1 MRGRR
6 LLDAALDRLVAA
18 RSRIRRIERRE
29 LGEFRRWIQDTSNL
43 LHLSIV
49 LFVPVVIGFV
59 TYVSN
64 QVQTLSFLLF
74 PPLASGT
81 YTLFR
86 DPEGEYA
93 NPVRFVASLSV
104 GALCGL
110 VAYTATVWAYG
121 NVAPGVVHPESAALA
136 IFLTGLI
143 TWAADVEAPSA
154 FATALLALVTG
165 DVDPA
170 TYLVSIVLASSLVA
184 GAFVVWREQF
194 YEQRA
199 KYLYET
205 VRGDDHVL
213 VPMRGTTGERTAFF
227 GARLA
232 AAHEAGKVV
241 LCDVV
246 SEAAAETDSPAEATD
261 GEAADTVT
269 EITSTASDDG
279 TLSPNYGD
287 GTRSPN
293 AGDGTRSVDSG
304 DGTAPTSSDAAT
316 LSTATAERVERLER
330 IAGTVRTR
338 VGVPCE
344 VVVVAGDPLPATL
357 QAARN
362 ANCDLVV
369 TPYEAHHGALSTFV
383 RGIFGSEF
391 DAVAFRSSTDRRR
404 WSRVLVLVARPGD
417 TAHAMIDFATR
428 LTHGRGMVS
437 VTTCVGSDVE
447 RRRAENRLDH
457 LVETVEGNVETRVAR
472 SSVDDFIA
480 ANAGHYDLLVLGSSG
495 ERSPASRFVSPPMF
509 QRLEGLDCDV
519 AVFDRG
525 TP

>member
-29 LGEFRRWIQDTSNL
+29 FGEFRRWVQDTSNL

-59 TYVSN
+59 TYLSN

-81 YTLFR
+81 YTLVA

-93 NPVRFVASLSV
+93 NPVRFVASLSA

-121 NVAPGVVHPESAALA
+121 GVDAGVVHPESAALA
-136 IFLTGLI
+136 VFLTGLV
-143 TWAADVEAPSA
+143 TWAADIEAPSA

-165 DVDPA
+165 DVDPE

-184 GAFVVWREQF
+184 GAFVLWREQF

-213 VPMRGTTGERTAFF
+213 VPVRGETGERTALF

-246 SEAAAETDSPAEATD
+246 DEATAQESGQTDATDAEATATGAPETD
-261 GEAADTVT
+261 DATTAVEAA
-269 EITSTASDDG
+269 E
-279 TLSPNYGD
+279 GD
-287 GTRSPN
+287 
-293 AGDGTRSVDSG
+293 
-304 DGTAPTSSDAAT
+304 DAAT
-316 LSTATAERVERLER
+316 AASGIGGDALAPSTAERVERLER

-338 VGVPCE
+338 IGVPCE
-344 VVVVAGDPLPATL
+344 VVVVAGDPVSATL

-362 ANCDLVV
+362 ANCDLIV
-369 TPYEAHHGALSTFV
+369 TPYEADRGALSPFV
-383 RGIFGSEF
+383 RGVFDGDL
-391 DAVAFRSSTDRRR
+391 DAVAFRSSAARRR
-404 WSRVLVLVARPGD
+404 WPRVLVLVARPGD

-428 LTHGRGMVS
+428 LTHGRGVVS
-437 VTTCVGSDVE
+437 ATTCVGSEVE
-447 RRRAENRLDH
+447 RRRAETRLNH

-480 ANAGHYDLLVLGSSG
+480 ANAEHYDLLVLGSSG

-509 QRLEGLDCDV
+509 QRLQGLDCDV

-525 TP
+525 AP

>member
-1 MRGRR
+1 MRGRG

-81 YTLFR
+81 FTLFR

-121 NVAPGVVHPESAALA
+121 SVAPGVVYPESAALA
-136 IFLTGLI
+136 IFLTGLV

-194 YEQRA
+194 YERRA

-213 VPMRGTTGERTAFF
+213 VPMRGDTDDRTALF

-246 SEAAAETDSPAEATD
+246 DETTGRESGQAD
-261 GEAADTVT
+261 AADTA
-269 EITSTASDDG
+269 EAAGDAGRDDETSAAGGVEVDDTTSAAG
-279 TLSPNYGD
+279 GTDDETLSP
-287 GTRSPN
+287 
-293 AGDGTRSVDSG
+293 
-304 DGTAPTSSDAAT
+304 
-316 LSTATAERVERLER
+316 ATAERVDRLEGL
-330 IAGTVRTR
+330 AGTIRTR

-344 VVVVAGDPLPATL
+344 VVVVAGDPVQATL

-362 ANCDLVV
+362 ANCDLIV
-369 TPYEAHHGALSTFV
+369 TPYEADRGALSTFV
-383 RGIFGSEF
+383 RGIFRSEL
-391 DAVAFRSSTDRRR
+391 DAVAFRSSSDRRR

-428 LTHGRGMVS
+428 LTYGRGMVS

-525 TP
+525 AP

>member
-6 LLDAALDRLVAA
+6 LFDAAVDRLVAV

-29 LGEFRRWIQDTSNL
+29 IGEFRRWIQDTSNL

-81 YTLFR
+81 FTLFR

-121 NVAPGVVHPESAALA
+121 SVAPGVVHPESAALA
-136 IFLTGLI
+136 IFLTGLV

-213 VPMRGTTGERTAFF
+213 VPMRGETGEQTALF

-246 SEAAAETDSPAEATD
+246 AEAETDIGLTD
-261 GEAADTVT
+261 A
-269 EITSTASDDG
+269 
-279 TLSPNYGD
+279 
-287 GTRSPN
+287 
-293 AGDGTRSVDSG
+293 VDSTDASESTG
-304 DGTAPTSSDAAT
+304 VGTDGTAARNGSTAT
-316 LSTATAERVERLER
+316 RGGDLIPATAERVDRLEQ
-330 IAGTVRTR
+330 IAGTIRTR
-338 VGVPCE
+338 IGGPCE
-344 VVVVAGDPLPATL
+344 IVVVAGLLITAT
-357 QAARN
+357 
-362 ANCDLVV
+362 
-369 TPYEAHHGALSTFV
+369 
-383 RGIFGSEF
+383 
-391 DAVAFRSSTDRRR
+391 RR
-404 WSRVLVLVARPGD
+404 WA
-417 TAHAMIDFATR
+417 
-428 LTHGRGMVS
+428 
-437 VTTCVGSDVE
+437 
-447 RRRAENRLDH
+447 
-457 LVETVEGNVETRVAR
+457 
-472 SSVDDFIA
+472 
-480 ANAGHYDLLVLGSSG
+480 
-495 ERSPASRFVSPPMF
+495 
-509 QRLEGLDCDV
+509 
-519 AVFDRG
+519 
-525 TP
+525 